1 MPKQYYVYILTN
13 KRNGTLYTGVS
24 GNLVKRTFGHK
35 EKQSGFT
42 AKHNLRYLVW
52 YEAHDNPASAITRE
66 KLIKKWK
73 REWKI
78 NLIEKMNPAWNDLF
92 EQIAN

>member
-1 MPKQYYVYILTN
+1 MPKQYFGYILTN

-24 GNLVKRTFGHK
+24 SQLAGRTYDHK
-35 EKQSGFT
+35 EKRSTFT

-52 YEAHDNPASAITRE
+52 YEAHDNPTAAITRE
-66 KLIKKWK
+66 KQIKKWK

-78 NLIEKMNPAWNDLF
+78 NLIEKLNPAWKDLY
-92 EQIAN
+92 EEITQ